1 MLARSWWLL
10 ALAVTT
16 VMSSVACGTSSGPV
30 LTIDAITA
38 ATTETDSARMS
49 MEMTLVSPPTGE
61 VRLTVEGVTTLAVD
75 VDDVTADMTGE
86 VEVPGAAG
94 HGATGAMRIVE
105 GRIFVRG
112 FFAQSMGLPPDDG
125 WTEVPE
131 DKYDSMSRLGGGAA
145 DPTDPT
151 AALTVLQAAAD
162 LERVG
167 PDTVRGVDTVHL
179 TATTT
184 FDEILEAQD
193 LDMEEHLRAQEELTG
208 QVPDEM
214 ARRLIEVT
222 RDLPVELDVW
232 VDDESRLRRTR
243 LVTDMAPVYRAAL
256 EGSDVP
262 SASQVDEAPMT
273 VTFELYDFGVPVDV
287 AVPTDAG

>member
-1 MLARSWWLL
+1 MLARWVL
-10 ALAVTT
+10 ALGVTAVI
-16 VMSSVACGTSSGPV
+16 SSVACAGTSSGPV

-49 MEMTLVSPPTGE
+49 MEMTLASPPAGE
-61 VRLTVEGVTTLAVD
+61 VRLTLEGVTTLAVD
-75 VDDVTADMTGE
+75 LDDITADMTGE

-105 GRIFVRG
+105 GRIFVKG
-112 FFAQSMGLPPDDG
+112 FFAQSMGLPSSDR
-125 WTEVPE
+125 WAEVPE
-131 DKYDSMSRLGGGAA
+131 DKHDAMSQLGAGAA

-151 AALTVLQAAAD
+151 AALSVLQAATG

-184 FDEILEAQD
+184 FDEILEAQG
-193 LDMEEHLRAQEELTG
+193 LDMEEHLRSQEELTG
-208 QVPDEM
+208 QVPEGM
-214 ARRLIEVT
+214 ARRLIEVM
-222 RDLPVELDVW
+222 RDLQVELDVW

-243 LVTDMAPVYRAAL
+243 LATDMAPVYRAAL
-256 EGSDVP
+256 EGGDVP
-262 SASQVDEAPMT
+262 SAPEVDEAPMT
-273 VTFELYDFGVPVDV
+273 VTFELHDFGVPVDV